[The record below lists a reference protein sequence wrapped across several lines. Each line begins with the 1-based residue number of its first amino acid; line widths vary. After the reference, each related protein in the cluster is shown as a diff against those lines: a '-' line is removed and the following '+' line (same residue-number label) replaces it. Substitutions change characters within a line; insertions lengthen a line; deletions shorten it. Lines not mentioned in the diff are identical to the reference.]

1 MSTFLVT
8 VLAGIVA
15 TSGMSLLMWAITRS
29 GIAEADMIRAIG
41 TIFTRSGKSAFTVG
55 LVVHYIVGVL
65 IAFAYVALISIIG
78 YSSVAGAIGLGCLIS
93 IAHGVAFGFVLVI
106 SVAEHHP
113 MERFRKA
120 GMEVAVAHFAGHVVY
135 GFLIGTVVGLTGI
148 RFFG

>member
-55 LVVHYIVGVL
+55 LVVHYIVGVV

-93 IAHGVAFGFVLVI
+93 VAHGVAFGFVLVI